1 MEKLYRRAR
10 NAGLYFFFILG
21 ILNSPISYSKE
32 VKMVTVN
39 WPPYFAQ
46 KLKGEGF
53 VTKVIRES
61 LKIKGHSLKVKY
73 IPWKR
78 AVKEAKNGLRHHAL
92 LGCFSK
98 ERKRFLIIQMRLQ
111 VLLSIFFYEKVKK
124 TSVQSPEELKGLTLG
139 IVRGYAISE
148 KLKKFMGQSAGNGG
162 LKSVF
167 ESTNLPQLLKMI
179 EEKNRRYFRKPSCG
193 KGEYEKMYS
202 KRKYTLIDGGQI
214 SLMHQESCLEGCI
227 FVGVK
232 RILSLS
238 PC

>member
-10 NAGLYFFFILG
+10 NELYFFFILG

-92 LGCFSK
+92 LGCFFTK
-98 ERKRFLIIQMRLQ
+98 EREKIFDYSNEIASAAFHFLLR
-111 VLLSIFFYEKVKK
+111 KGVKK

-179 EEKNRRYFRKPSCG
+179 EK
-193 KGEYEKMYS
+193 
-202 KRKYTLIDGGQI
+202 
-214 SLMHQESCLEGCI
+214 
-227 FVGVK
+227 K
-232 RILSLS
+232 RIDVILENPLVARANTKKCIQSVNI
-238 PC
+238 P